1 MAVLCG
7 RNWER
12 DVIAPLRMEAE
23 RRLMKAVEQDEIH
36 ANDLKN
42 ALCALERT
50 GFTRETIEEDRF
62 PDVFQ
67 AQLHELRIRHTRAK
81 HEAKIKATQ
90 VLLNSPHMQCTLS
103 AAINLWIV
111 KFGDGWVPKQQVAG
125 AADEMNWQALGRRL
139 AEARRM
145 EEYDDFWR
153 VIT

>member
-1 MAVLCG
+1 MGLLTATATAPKWKDYMLEKMLIARGVDASAARPMAVKLEYEMQLEYHKEHY
-7 RNWER
+7 ER
-12 DVIAPLRMEAE
+12 HEIET
-23 RRLMKAVEQDEIH
+23 RLKEK
-36 ANDLKN
+36 LF
-42 ALCALERT
+42 ALELK
-50 GFTRETIEEDRF
+50 F
-62 PDVFQ
+62 
-67 AQLHELRIRHTRAK
+67 AQEKA
-81 HEAKIKATQ
+81 EAKIAATQ

-153 VIT
+153 IIT